1 MEAGLNG
8 RPSSLYM
15 IPSYIRADSEPARGQ
30 SVLVIDAG
38 GTNLRAGRVHF
49 DSKSQSVV
57 ETLKKRY
64 MPGAGGEH
72 ITADEMFRRI
82 AEFALE
88 AAEGCSRACVS
99 FSYPCQNRPDGDGMI
114 LELGKEL
121 QVEGAEGRLVCASL
135 EAALKELG
143 AAGSRSWRLTNDSVG
158 SLLGGKAAAP
168 RGRFRDFIGF
178 ILGTGTNMCCAV
190 PSASIAKDPEAA
202 AMGGEMI
209 VNLESGC
216 FDKLLLG
223 TVDRELDAESEIPG
237 DHLAEKMISGS
248 YYRQVLERTL
258 LLAAREGEL
267 SPETG
272 EKLRALRVTSALVDS
287 FCLDPHGNN
296 ALSQA
301 FLGERERTFAA
312 GVNMALLERAARVA
326 AAGLAAVIRFR
337 ALPRGSR
344 VCVSADGTMLRLNPV
359 LRPAMERYLAEYA
372 LEGMGVETEF
382 LFASDA
388 TLMGS
393 AWAGL
398 I

>member
-1 MEAGLNG
+1 
-8 RPSSLYM
+8 
-15 IPSYIRADSEPARGQ
+15 
-30 SVLVIDAG
+30 
-38 GTNLRAGRVHF
+38 
-49 DSKSQSVV
+49 
-57 ETLKKRY
+57 
-64 MPGAGGEH
+64 
-72 ITADEMFRRI
+72 
-82 AEFALE
+82 
-88 AAEGCSRACVS
+88 
-99 FSYPCQNRPDGDGMI
+99 
-114 LELGKEL
+114 
-121 QVEGAEGRLVCASL
+121 
-135 EAALKELG
+135 
-143 AAGSRSWRLTNDSVG
+143 
-158 SLLGGKAAAP
+158 
-168 RGRFRDFIGF
+168 
-178 ILGTGTNMCCAV
+178 
-190 PSASIAKDPEAA
+190 
-202 AMGGEMI
+202 MI

-296 ALSQA
+296 ALSQV

-326 AAGLAAVIRFR
+326 AAGLAAVIRYR